1 MTEPQSTRIPIAV
14 FAYSDTGHACLE
26 RLLDRGENVVL
37 VATHEDSAGEPRWFP
52 SVAELA
58 RSRGIEP
65 VVFEQDASPEAIARV
80 SAAAPE
86 LLFSF
91 YYRGVLPEEI
101 LAIPRLGAYNVHG
114 SLLPKYRGRA
124 PVNWAVLKG
133 ETETGATL
141 HVMTARPD
149 AGDIV
154 DQEVVPIG
162 PDETAADVQRR
173 VTEAAVRVLER
184 RLEDLKAGRVP
195 RRPQEESAA
204 TRFGKRRPEDGRID
218 WSRTASEIHDLVRA
232 VTHPYPGAFTD
243 VFGGG
248 KTYVWRT
255 RLPNL
260 GAHDNFPGQVRR
272 EEGRLY
278 VACGDD
284 YYVEVLSLQ
293 REGEEEVEASRFS
306 LNLRDTR

>member
-1 MTEPQSTRIPIAV
+1 MSQPNSTRVPIAV
-14 FAYSDTGHACLE
+14 FGYSDTGHACLKL
-26 RLLDRGENVVL
+26 LLDRGENVVL
-37 VATHEDSAGEPRWFP
+37 IATHEDSPGEHRWFP

-65 VVFEQDASPEAIARV
+65 VMFPDDGSPEAVDRV
-80 SAAAPE
+80 RAASPE

-91 YYRGVLPEEI
+91 YYRGVLPEET
-101 LAIPRLGAYNVHG
+101 LAIPRLGAYNMHG
-114 SLLPKYRGRA
+114 SLLPRYRGRA

-133 ETETGATL
+133 ESRTGATL

-154 DQEVVPIG
+154 DQEAVPIG
-162 PDETAADVQRR
+162 PDDTATEVQRR
-173 VTEAAVRVLER
+173 VTAAAVRILER
-184 RLEDLKAGRVP
+184 RLEDLKAGRAP

-204 TRFGKRRPEDGRID
+204 TRFGRRQPEDGRID
-218 WSRTASEIHDLVRA
+218 WTRSAREVHDLVRA

-248 KTYVWRT
+248 KTYLWRT

-293 REGEEEVEASRFS
+293 REGEEEVEAGRFS

>member
-1 MTEPQSTRIPIAV
+1 MSESRSSRIPIAV

-26 RLLDRGENVVL
+26 RLISRGENIVL

-80 SAAAPE
+80 RAAAPE

-101 LAIPRLGAYNVHG
+101 LVIPRLGAYNVHG

-154 DQEVVPIG
+154 DQEAVPIG
-162 PDETAADVQRR
+162 PDDTAADVQRR

-204 TRFGKRRPEDGRID
+204 TRFGKRRPQDGRID

-293 REGEEEVEASRFS
+293 REGEEEVEANRFS